1 MIESAVSAM
10 KSFDRKPIKMMI
22 HSKLFNENHEITG
35 AFQFCQKNGRVG
47 FICGRNHISLKEQSL
62 NYSQENAKGHFFY
75 DDFTEI
81 TIFEIKQKVFGD
93 D

>member
-10 KSFDRKPIKMMI
+10 KSFDRIQIRMI
-22 HSKLFNENHEITG
+22 IYSKLFKENHEITG
-35 AFQFCQKNGRVG
+35 AFRFCQKNGRVG

-62 NYSQENAKGHFFY
+62 NYSRENAKRHFFY

-81 TIFEIKQKVFGD
+81 TIFKVNTKE
-93 D
+93 